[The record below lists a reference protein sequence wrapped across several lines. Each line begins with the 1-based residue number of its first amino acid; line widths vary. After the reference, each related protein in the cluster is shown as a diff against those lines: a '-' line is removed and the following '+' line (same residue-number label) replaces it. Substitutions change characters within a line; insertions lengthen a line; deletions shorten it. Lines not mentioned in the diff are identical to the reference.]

1 MKKIIETLKQKW
13 AEYLLEVLVI
23 TLGIL
28 LAIGLNSRN
37 EWKKERKKEPAY
49 PFRISYKKTT
59 VVRWFFRVVY
69 FLACNVSY
77 YKRHGLL
84 ISCHSSV

>member
-28 LAIGLNSRN
+28 LAIGLNS
-37 EWKKERKKEPAY
+37 
-49 PFRISYKKTT
+49 
-59 VVRWFFRVVY
+59 
-69 FLACNVSY
+69 
-77 YKRHGLL
+77 
-84 ISCHSSV
+84 